1 MKYQDFKQEIL
12 IIQKHI
18 VQNDIDDDLLF
29 CNRGNCMKIAWCITG
44 AGHFLR
50 ESFDVIQKIKEKKPN
65 TKVTTFLS
73 KAAEEV
79 VRMYGLDSSLSK
91 ISNGNYLEECFYER
105 EQGSS
110 FPKAGR
116 MLLKKYD
123 ALIVTPATSNT
134 TAKLAYGIADT
145 LVTNAVA
152 QAVKGSVQVYIVPV
166 DIEGHI
172 ESKMPYFID
181 REICM
186 KCEIC
191 PPIKQCPNNA
201 ITDQIDLLKCI
212 GCGICIKS
220 CSYGAIRGGLAKI
233 KVRDIDSR
241 NVKKLAQLE
250 GITIVD
256 HPGKIID
263 VIKECKY

>member
-1 MKYQDFKQEIL
+1 
-12 IIQKHI
+12 
-18 VQNDIDDDLLF
+18 
-29 CNRGNCMKIAWCITG
+29 MKIAWCITG

-50 ESFDVIQKIKEKKPN
+50 ESFDVFKEIKEKNKDI
-65 TKVTTFLS
+65 KVTTFLS
-73 KAAEEV
+73 RAAGEV
-79 VRMYGLDSSLSK
+79 VMMYGLGKSLPD

-105 EQGSS
+105 EQGASY
-110 FPKAGR
+110 PKAGR

-152 QAVKGSVQVYIVPV
+152 QAVKGNVPVFIVPV
-166 DIEGHI
+166 DIQGHI
-172 ESKMPYFID
+172 ESRMPFFID

-201 ITDQIDLLKCI
+201 ITDQIDLLKCD
-212 GCGICIKS
+212 GCSLCVKL
-220 CSYGAIRGGLAKI
+220 CSYGAIRGGLVKL

-241 NVKKLAQLE
+241 NVRILGELE
-250 GITIVD
+250 GIAILEN
-256 HPGKIID
+256 PGKIID
-263 VIKECKY
+263 VISQCKN

>member
-1 MKYQDFKQEIL
+1 
-12 IIQKHI
+12 
-18 VQNDIDDDLLF
+18 
-29 CNRGNCMKIAWCITG
+29 MKIAWCITG

-79 VRMYGLDSSLSK
+79 IRMYGLDSSLLN

-134 TAKLAYGIADT
+134 TAKLACGIADT

-152 QAVKGSVQVYIVPV
+152 QAVKGSVPVYIVPV

-172 ESKMPYFID
+172 ESNMPYFID
-181 REICM
+181 REICI

-191 PPIKQCPNNA
+191 PPVKQCPDRA
-201 ITDQIDLLKCI
+201 ITSQIDLLKCN
-212 GCGICIKS
+212 GCGICVKS

-241 NVKKLAQLE
+241 NVRLLRQLD
-250 GITIVD
+250 GIIILD
-256 HPGKIID
+256 HPEKIIKVLD
-263 VIKECKY
+263 ECKY

>member
-1 MKYQDFKQEIL
+1 
-12 IIQKHI
+12 
-18 VQNDIDDDLLF
+18 
-29 CNRGNCMKIAWCITG
+29 MKIAWCITG
-44 AGHFLR
+44 AGHFLL
-50 ESFDVIQKIKEKKPN
+50 ESFDVIKKIKEKNPD
-65 TKVTTFLS
+65 TKITTFLS

-79 VRMYGLDSSLSK
+79 VRMYGLDKSLSN

-152 QAVKGSVQVYIVPV
+152 QAIKGGLAVYIVPV
-166 DIEGHI
+166 DIEGQI
-172 ESKMPYFID
+172 ESRMPYFID

-191 PPIKQCPNNA
+191 PPVKQCPVRA
-201 ITDQIDLLKCI
+201 IKTQIDLLKCN
-212 GCGICIKS
+212 GCGLCVKS

-241 NVKKLAQLE
+241 NVRLLSQLD
-250 GITIVD
+250 GITILD
-256 HPGKIID
+256 NPEKIIKVLD
-263 VIKECKY
+263 ECKY